1 MALQILLVGESWVST
16 ASHIKGFD
24 QFATATYHTGADAF
38 VALLEKQGANVE
50 WIKAHDVPKDFPSTG
65 EGLAKYDVVI
75 LSDIGSNAIL
85 LHTDTW
91 LHSRQTPNRLKLLRS
106 YVRNGGGLL
115 MVGGYYSF
123 QGINGA
129 ARFRGTPVED
139 VLPVTMMPY
148 DDRLEVP
155 EGCYWASVNTDPI
168 TADLSLSEA
177 PPLLGLNEVVARP
190 DAKVLLCTDTDE
202 GRTHP
207 LLVIGDVG
215 EGRSA
220 AWTSDIGP
228 HWMPNEVLA
237 WSGTGTLF
245 GRLLRWLAHQDT

>member
-1 MALQILLVGESWVST
+1 
-16 ASHIKGFD
+16 
-24 QFATATYHTGADAF
+24 
-38 VALLEKQGANVE
+38 
-50 WIKAHDVPKDFPSTG
+50 
-65 EGLAKYDVVI
+65 
-75 LSDIGSNAIL
+75 
-85 LHTDTW
+85 
-91 LHSRQTPNRLKLLRS
+91 
-106 YVRNGGGLL
+106 

-139 VLPVTMMPY
+139 VLPVTMLPF

-155 EGCYWASVNTDPI
+155 EGCYLASVDPDPI
-168 TADLSLSEA
+168 TADLSVGEA

-190 DAKVLLCTDTDE
+190 GAKVLLSTNIDE

-207 LLVIGDVG
+207 LLVIGEAG
-215 EGRSA
+215 KGRSA

-237 WSGTGTLF
+237 WSGTATLF
-245 GRLLRWLAHQDT
+245 GRLLRWLAHQDDHEA